1 MDEKENSLFHVNN
14 QIESHLLKHLTDSKY
29 ESLWIKV
36 CLDKTKPIFLSVVY
50 RPPSKGSDLESTDQ
64 LCAYL
69 KECDSK
75 LPQIKEVFICG
86 DFNCNMMSRYALSS
100 KIKDLCSS
108 LSLKQLIEEPT
119 RVTPHSSTLLDLIM
133 TNSVNISKAG
143 VIDPGV
149 SDHSLV
155 YVIRKFKRPKGEP
168 KIIRVRVPRKKSI
181 FRKPK
186 I

>member
-1 MDEKENSLFHVNN
+1 MCPV
-14 QIESHLLKHLTDSKY
+14 
-29 ESLWIKV
+29 
-36 CLDKTKPIFLSVVY
+36 KTKPIFLSVVY

-75 LPQIKEVFICG
+75 LLQIKEVFICG
-86 DFNCNMMSRYALSS
+86 DFNCNMLCRFTLSS

-149 SDHSLV
+149 SDHSFL
-155 YVIRKFKRPKGEP
+155 YTCSENLSGQKANQKSSKFALSNTLWRM
-168 KIIRVRVPRKKSI
+168 I
-181 FRKPK
+181 FLEILEIEIGP
-186 I
+186 IFLILMI